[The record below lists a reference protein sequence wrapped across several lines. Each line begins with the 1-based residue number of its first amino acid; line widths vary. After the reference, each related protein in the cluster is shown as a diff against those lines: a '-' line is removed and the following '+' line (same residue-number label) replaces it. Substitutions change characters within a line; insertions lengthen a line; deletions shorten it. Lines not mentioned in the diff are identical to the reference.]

1 MRKLLLSAC
10 LAVVAAM
17 SVSTAS
23 MAAPT
28 SMAAATIVQPG
39 DLKWTPISGVAGA
52 EMAVVYGNL
61 MAAGG
66 NYTIRVRLA
75 AGAKIPPH
83 WHPDAERATV
93 LSGSILF
100 GQGTRLTTA
109 GTTALSAG
117 SFLYIPAKVPH
128 YLIARSPSIVQV
140 TGTAPFKMINAH

>member
-1 MRKLLLSAC
+1 
-10 LAVVAAM
+10 
-17 SVSTAS
+17 
-23 MAAPT
+23 
-28 SMAAATIVQPG
+28 
-39 DLKWTPISGVAGA
+39 
-52 EMAVVYGNL
+52 MAVVYGNL

>member
-10 LAVVAAM
+10 LAAVAAM

-23 MAAPT
+23 MAA
-28 SMAAATIVQPG
+28 ATVVQPG
-39 DLKWTPISGVAGA
+39 DLKWTPISGVPGG

-75 AGAKIPPH
+75 AGAKVTPH
-83 WHPDAERATV
+83 WHPEAERATV
-93 LSGSILF
+93 LSGTVLF
-100 GQGTRLTTA
+100 GQGTRVTTA

-128 YLIARSPSIVQV
+128 YIIARSLSIVQI